1 MKHRVVTEPFFC
13 ERKLT
18 LDLFSIEYVITIIIF
33 IAKQRRAAFCLFFF
47 IPDFLRVYY
56 IFFRDE
62 ILYTIGVHIRHI
74 AYVSTAY
81 IRTYVYHKKL
91 HSCDLHNIAFNWCIL
106 CCCIFRGRRGRRFS
120 PSSVQ
125 YTFVHNIITVS
136 HTLYC
141 TNKVRGAIPARS
153 YSLLICV
160 VTQQCL
166 WCRPSPYTMGLF
178 VSQLA
183 MSVDSNYVERHKT
196 RKMDFQE
203 ITMLYILP
211 EWFYANRVTDSLKAF
226 VLICAVYGFPIFANS
241 VVQLCDVRPEIRS
254 HSIDC
259 TTLSLSLSRL

>member
-1 MKHRVVTEPFFC
+1 M
-13 ERKLT
+13 L
-18 LDLFSIEYVITIIIF
+18 LLLLFSSRNNGARRFVYFFLYPIFFVFIIFFSAMKYYTRSVCIYVISRTFLLPIYAHTFIIKNCIRVICTISRLIDAYYVVVF
-33 IAKQRRAAFCLFFF
+33 SEDAA
-47 IPDFLRVYY
+47 D
-56 IFFRDE
+56 D
-62 ILYTIGVHIRHI
+62 G
-74 AYVSTAY
+74 
-81 IRTYVYHKKL
+81 
-91 HSCDLHNIAFNWCIL
+91 
-106 CCCIFRGRRGRRFS
+106 FS

-125 YTFVHNIITVS
+125 YTFVHNIIIVS
-136 HTLYC
+136 HTLHC

-160 VTQQCL
+160 MTQQCL

-178 VSQLA
+178 VSQIA
-183 MSVDSNYVERHKT
+183 MSVNSNYVERHKT